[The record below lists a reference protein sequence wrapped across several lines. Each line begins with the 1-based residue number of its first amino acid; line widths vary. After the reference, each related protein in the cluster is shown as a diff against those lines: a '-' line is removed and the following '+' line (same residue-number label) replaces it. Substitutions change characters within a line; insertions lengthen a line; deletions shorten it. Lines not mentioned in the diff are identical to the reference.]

1 MELTIQRIR
10 NVLVYI
16 WKLINNKDGIKNQ
29 IRKNGL
35 FILDSGETDYM
46 RKNKV
51 GFQLDSIYNENT
63 RWIKHLNVNITKSVK
78 ESVGIEKHL
87 PLLNESKGQFFVRK
101 ILTRKYINPWLAT
114 KKWKRGGHKQKN

>member
-1 MELTIQRIR
+1 M

-51 GFQLDSIYNENT
+51 GFQT
-63 RWIKHLNVNITKSVK
+63 W
-78 ESVGIEKHL
+78 
-87 PLLNESKGQFFVRK
+87 
-101 ILTRKYINPWLAT
+101 
-114 KKWKRGGHKQKN
+114 